1 MRLIFL
7 VDTVLPHIN
16 QCASVANAK
25 NSISILQNLL
35 IESNS
40 GKDGLPLILITGS
53 DNETW
58 LQTNACVESFDENFS
73 ICVNANDFNKALSN
87 LKGKRIEMDIDTQKH
102 IIKCCHDNG
111 HFQLPCFDSE
121 EYPRP
126 IDVRNE
132 QDIVSKKISSSSLLL
147 ALNKVSFATANDE
160 LRPVMNGIHF
170 DFKDYGLVIVASDG
184 RVLAK
189 NTDTTIKSDNSEIDG
204 FNLPKKPSVILHNIL
219 NGDEKEVNLYFNERV
234 VAFSNDDFFITT
246 RLIEGRYPN
255 YDSVIP
261 KDNTLIATFRRN
273 DFISALKRV
282 LPMSNTSSNMVS
294 VLFANQKI
302 TISAIDIDFSRSASE
317 TINCDY
323 DDNEIKIGFN
333 GFNLLSVLQT
343 IDDIDVKVLMKEP
356 NRACIFTRACDDEKT
371 QYISLLMPLR
381 ID

>member
-7 VDTVLPHIN
+7 VDDVLPHIN

-160 LRPVMNGIHF
+160 LRPVMNGIYF
-170 DFKDYGLVIVASDG
+170 DLTPDSLSIVASDG
-184 RVLAK
+184 HKLVR
-189 NTDTTIKSDNSEIDG
+189 NQNFTIKNDIPAS
-204 FNLPKKPSVILHNIL
+204 FVLPKKPATLLKNVLSKDEGDVTIKFNDRNAEIIFTDGTL
-219 NGDEKEVNLYFNERV
+219 NC
-234 VAFSNDDFFITT
+234 

-255 YDSVIP
+255 YNSVIP
-261 KDNTLIATFRRN
+261 KDNPNHVTIDRKSLL
-273 DFISALKRV
+273 SAIRRV
-282 LPMSNTSSNMVS
+282 LP
-294 VLFANQKI
+294 F
-302 TISAIDIDFSRSASE
+302 ASE
-317 TINCDY
+317 SSQLVRFHLEMCKLEVSSQDLDFATAAKEHLTCEYTN
-323 DDNEIKIGFN
+323 KPMSIGFK
-333 GFNLLSVLQT
+333 GSSLLEILNNIDSEEVVLQLADPSRAGIIVPAT
-343 IDDIDVKVLMKEP
+343 QPENEDVLMLIMP
-356 NRACIFTRACDDEKT
+356 M
-371 QYISLLMPLR
+371 LLN
-381 ID
+381 D

>member
-1 MRLIFL
+1 M
-7 VDTVLPHIN
+7 
-16 QCASVANAK
+16 
-25 NSISILQNLL
+25 
-35 IESNS
+35 
-40 GKDGLPLILITGS
+40 
-53 DNETW
+53 
-58 LQTNACVESFDENFS
+58 
-73 ICVNANDFNKALSN
+73 
-87 LKGKRIEMDIDTQKH
+87 
-102 IIKCCHDNG
+102 
-111 HFQLPCFDSE
+111 
-121 EYPRP
+121 
-126 IDVRNE
+126 
-132 QDIVSKKISSSSLLL
+132 
-147 ALNKVSFATANDE
+147 
-160 LRPVMNGIHF
+160 
-170 DFKDYGLVIVASDG
+170 
-184 RVLAK
+184 LAK

-219 NGDEKEVNLYFNERV
+219 NGDEKEVNLHFNERV

-302 TISAIDIDFSRSASE
+302 TISAIDLDFSRSASE

-323 DDNEIKIGFN
+323 ADNEIKIGFN
-333 GFNLLSVLQT
+333 GINLLSVLQT

-356 NRACIFTRACDDEKT
+356 NRACIFTRACDDKKT
-371 QYISLLMPLR
+371 QYISLLMPMR

>member
-1 MRLIFL
+1 MKLIFL
-7 VDTVLPHIN
+7 VDDVLPHIN

-25 NSISILQNLL
+25 NSIGILQNLL

-40 GKDGLPLILITGS
+40 EKDGLPQILITGS
-53 DNETW
+53 DSETW
-58 LQTNACVESFDENFS
+58 LQTNACVESFNEDFS

-87 LKGKRIEMDIDTQKH
+87 LKGKRIEMDVDTQKH
-102 IIKCCHDNG
+102 TIKCCHDNG

-121 EYPRP
+121 EYPQP
-126 IDVRNE
+126 IDVLNE
-132 QDIVSKKISSSSLLL
+132 QDIVSKKINSSRLLL
-147 ALNKVSFATANDE
+147 ALNKVSFATANEE
-160 LRPVMNGIHF
+160 LHPILNGVHF
-170 DFKDYGLVIVASDG
+170 DFKDYGLVVVASDS

-219 NGDEKEVNLYFNERV
+219 NGDDKEVNLYFNERI
-234 VAFSNDDFFITT
+234 VAFSNDDFKITT

-261 KDNTLIATFRRN
+261 KDNTLTATFSRN

-282 LPMSNTSSNMVS
+282 LPMSNISSNMVI

-302 TISAIDIDFSRSASE
+302 TISATDIDFSRSASE
-317 TINCDY
+317 TISCDY
-323 DDNEIKIGFN
+323 GDNEIKIAFN
-333 GFNLLSVLQT
+333 GINLLSVLQT

-371 QYISLLMPLR
+371 QYISLLMPMK